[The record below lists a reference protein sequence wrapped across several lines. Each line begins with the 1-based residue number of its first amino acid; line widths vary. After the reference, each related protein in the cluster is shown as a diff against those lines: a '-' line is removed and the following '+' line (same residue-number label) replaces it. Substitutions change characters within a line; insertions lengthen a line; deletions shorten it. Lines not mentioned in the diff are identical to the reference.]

1 MSFGEIMGLLVVVGG
16 IVAVFG
22 MITEAYK
29 SRLRVKEREYEA
41 MIASSSARGPARGA
55 DSAERDNLEARL
67 RVLERIATDARSGGQ
82 DLAHQIEQLREPAA
96 N

>member
-1 MSFGEIMGLLVVVGG
+1 MSFGEVMGLLVVVGG

-29 SRLRVKEREYEA
+29 ARMRVREKQFEA
-41 MIASSSARGPARGA
+41 MAAQGPSRTEDSEATAR
-55 DSAERDNLEARL
+55 LEARV
-67 RVLERIATDARSGGQ
+67 RVLERIATDKNQ
-82 DLAHQIEQLREPAA
+82 DLARQIEQLREPLG